1 MRRAVRFASLETSPG
16 CVEPYA
22 ALAAARIPMRRAVRF
37 DSRPVQ
43 GHGLLLLYVCYQN
56 SNAAR
61 MLHTFVQPMTVEFI
75 FLQFFSSEIKA
86 GKVEVK
92 SCNID
97 LAVLYFSIPSINSM
111 GRHLL

>member
-22 ALAAARIPMRRAVRF
+22 ALAAARVPMRWAVRF

-56 SNAAR
+56 YNAAR

-75 FLQFFSSEIKA
+75 FLQFFSSEIQA
-86 GKVEVK
+86 VESESK
-92 SCNID
+92 TLKHWLGLLNI
-97 LAVLYFSIPSINSM
+97 N
-111 GRHLL
+111 